1 MTHWTV
7 VIPVK
12 EPSRAKSRLGK
23 DVPPEARAALAR
35 AFALDTIA
43 ATAATPA
50 VDRVVVVTHAEL
62 PIEPGPARIQLIDD
76 GRAHGLPAAI
86 ELGIAHARATGA
98 GWTAVLL
105 GDLPAMRPDELD
117 GALNAAAMHPL
128 GFLPDADDHG
138 TVLATAGI
146 DVPFAPAFGGASATA
161 HAEQGFVPL
170 DVDGVVGLRRDVDTA
185 EGLEVALQLG
195 VGPNTAEA
203 VAAFTDGVLPHHRT
217 TTGKGTRS

>member
-12 EPSRAKSRLGK
+12 EPGKAKSRMGA

-43 ATAATPA
+43 AAAATPA
-50 VDRVVVVTHAEL
+50 VDRVVVVTHAQL
-62 PIEPGPARIQLIDD
+62 PIEPGPARIQLVDD

-86 ELGIAHARATGA
+86 DLGIAHARATGA

-105 GDLPAMRPDELD
+105 GDLPALRPEELD
-117 GALNAAAMHPL
+117 GALNAAARHPL
-128 GFLPDADDHG
+128 AFVPDAEAHG

-146 DVPFAPAFGGASATA
+146 EEPFAPAFGGASAEA
-161 HAEQGFVPL
+161 HLERGFVPL
-170 DVDGVVGLRRDVDTA
+170 EVDPAAGLRRDVDTA
-185 EGLEVALQLG
+185 EALEVALRLG

-203 VAAFTDGVLPHHRT
+203 VAAFTDGALPHRRT
-217 TTGKGTRS
+217 TTGKGTRT